1 MTFPQDHT
9 NFKKKSQL
17 TRLMRQ
23 SPVFLNTQFIQ
34 TLETIGREE
43 KKRGKG
49 RGRVLRLWE
58 GGGDKQGTKEG
69 DREEGIRNTSQ
80 IAK

>member
-1 MTFPQDHT
+1 MEHYFNECQNLYNEVMTFPQDHT

-43 KKRGKG
+43 KKREREGERKSFE
-49 RGRVLRLWE
+49 VV
-58 GGGDKQGTKEG
+58 GGGW
-69 DREEGIRNTSQ
+69 R
-80 IAK
+80 